1 MQDVRIR
8 IGIAAILSGAAFFT
22 IEGALAAF
30 IWWLIFSHPLK
41 VLKKIRVVFPIII
54 MIVFFSIIMEI
65 TGGGGLAY
73 SIRMI
78 IILLIGMWLY
88 CEHQTGE
95 FLHLGT
101 WLFGDRAGFELGMLA
116 EMAMQSLDILSSDFL
131 QIRQAQELKGVRWGV
146 RSLIPT
152 GIILVHG
159 TLRRA
164 DDAAE
169 LMAVRGYT
177 RGGTFCPEF
186 TTTMRDILGG
196 LFALC
201 MVIISFVPASEF
213 FILYR

>member
-8 IGIAAILSGAAFFT
+8 VVTAAILSGAAFFT
-22 IEGALAAF
+22 IEGALAAL
-30 IWWLIFSHPLK
+30 IWWLVFSHPLE
-41 VLKKIRVVFPIII
+41 VLKRIRVVFPVVI

-65 TGGGGLAY
+65 TGGGGFSY

-78 IILLIGMWLY
+78 VILLIGMWLY
-88 CEHQTGE
+88 CEHQKEE

-116 EMAMQSLDILSSDFL
+116 EMGMQSLDILSSDFG
-131 QIRQAQELKGVRWGV
+131 QIRQAQALKGVHRGV

-152 GIILVHG
+152 GLILVQG

-164 DDAAE
+164 DEAAE

-177 RGGTFCPEF
+177 RGGTFSPEF
-186 TTTMRDILGG
+186 STTMRDILEG

-201 MVIISFVPASEF
+201 MVIISFIPASEF

>member
-8 IGIAAILSGAAFFT
+8 IGVAAILSGAAFFT

-30 IWWLIFSHPLK
+30 IWWLVFSHPLE
-41 VLKKIRVVFPIII
+41 VLKRMRVVFPVVI
-54 MIVFFSIIMEI
+54 MIVFFSIIMEM
-65 TGGGGLAY
+65 TGGGGFSY

-78 IILLIGMWLY
+78 VILLIGMWLY
-88 CEHQTGE
+88 CEYHKGE

-101 WLFGDRAGFELGMLA
+101 WMFGDRAGFELGMLA
-116 EMAMQSLDILSSDFL
+116 EMGMQSLDMLSSDFVH
-131 QIRQAQELKGVRWGV
+131 IRQAQELKGVRLGV

-152 GIILVHG
+152 GIILVQG

-164 DDAAE
+164 NDAAE

-186 TTTMRDILGG
+186 STTTRDILEG

-201 MVIISFVPASEF
+201 MVIISFIPASEF

>member
-1 MQDVRIR
+1 
-8 IGIAAILSGAAFFT
+8 
-22 IEGALAAF
+22 
-30 IWWLIFSHPLK
+30 
-41 VLKKIRVVFPIII
+41 
-54 MIVFFSIIMEI
+54 MIVFFSIIMEM
-65 TGGGGLAY
+65 TGGGGFSY

-78 IILLIGMWLY
+78 VILLIGMWLY
-88 CEHQTGE
+88 NEHHKGE

-101 WLFGDRAGFELGMLA
+101 WLFGDRAGFELGLLA
-116 EMAMQSLDILSSDFL
+116 EMGMESLDMLSSDFV
-131 QIRQAQELKGVRWGV
+131 QIRQAQELKGVHRGV
-146 RSLIPT
+146 QSLIPT

-186 TTTMRDILGG
+186 NTTTRDILEG
-196 LFALC
+196 LIALC
-201 MVIISFVPASEF
+201 MVIISFIPASEF